1 MAETSVAVIGAGL
14 AGLETARQL
23 ARAGPDVDV
32 YEAEPS
38 VGGRVQTDTEAG
50 YTIDRGFQ
58 VLFTSY
64 PEAKRA
70 LDFAALDLKRFP
82 AGAIVC
88 RPNHRSVVAD
98 PLRDPFR
105 AIETAFSRDLTVGD
119 KLEVLRLR
127 LALKG
132 KSREDVYSG
141 TDETIVSYLR
151 DKGFS
156 DRFIESFAAPFYGG
170 ITLDRSLKTSSRV
183 FQFTFRMLTEGVAA
197 IPETGMQAIPR
208 QLARRARNHGATI
221 HTDTRVEGI
230 AGTGPVTIDL
240 AGETVS
246 AKTVVV
252 AAGPEESHRLTGIG
266 SIPTTGRSVRTQYF
280 EVPAPNP
287 IANQPRIHLNAV
299 GQTPNQ
305 VVNLSAV
312 APSYAVGDRALL
324 AASTPGTTDE
334 TPDSDAAKTQETIA
348 SWYPAASFD
357 DLKLVETVDVPFAQY
372 AQPPGIHE
380 TLPEVS
386 EPEGAIY
393 FAGDFT
399 TDSSINGAFRS
410 GRLAAEAIQQSDP

>member
-1 MAETSVAVIGAGL
+1 
-14 AGLETARQL
+14 
-23 ARAGPDVDV
+23 
-32 YEAEPS
+32 
-38 VGGRVQTDTEAG
+38 
-50 YTIDRGFQ
+50 
-58 VLFTSY
+58 
-64 PEAKRA
+64 
-70 LDFAALDLKRFP
+70 
-82 AGAIVC
+82 
-88 RPNHRSVVAD
+88 
-98 PLRDPFR
+98 
-105 AIETAFSRDLTVGD
+105 
-119 KLEVLRLR
+119 R